1 MTPRRDKGAGRVARL
16 ALLTAIALTIFMAEA
31 QLPPPVPIQGVKL
44 GLANIVTVYAVFVL
58 GPADALMILTARVF
72 LGAVFSGQMM
82 TLLFSLSGGLLAWG
96 AMSLLREAVSEYQL
110 FSRAQVEAADFIT
123 ENTPADSLFL
133 TAVTHVNPPAVLSGR
148 NILCGPGLYL
158 YYHGVDYTE
167 RESQVGRMFQDGEAF
182 ETYARVY
189 GVDYV
194 YISQTERS
202 AYAVDMDY
210 FTQNYPLIYD
220 RDGISIFQIPT

>member
-1 MTPRRDKGAGRVARL
+1 MLLFLRRDRL
-16 ALLTAIALTIFMAEA
+16 RL
-31 QLPPPVPIQGVKL
+31 
-44 GLANIVTVYAVFVL
+44 
-58 GPADALMILTARVF
+58 F
-72 LGAVFSGQMM
+72 LGAAALFALGNLVAFQPNPYDDNKLLYIWFMIADIQVCAWLWELLDRIKPRALAAAAGAALLG
-82 TLLFSLSGGLLAWG
+82 TLSG

-167 RESQVGRMFQDGEAF
+167 RESQVSRMFQDGDAF